1 MLRKIFST
9 AVLTAILLLT
19 ACGQKLPEVDAT
31 KAVTAYAQ
39 LYTCGA
45 IDDELRPAVNLSEAD
60 IAKARAQ
67 LVKFLTD
74 AVEKYPLADET
85 IDAIAKKLL
94 DRLHSIMDIKTALT
108 HDDKEHPT
116 VELVATSIN
125 LDFVKS
131 FAAEDD
137 SVVALKSRI
146 DNLHARGVTDNE
158 LKADPEIQKLA
169 LDAIGGF
176 VSEIFL
182 NEKATILVPCKIV
195 TGANGKLY
203 WQPEDVEAIARF
215 ISGQQ

>member
-19 ACGQKLPEVDAT
+19 ACGQKLPESSAD

-45 IDDELRPAVNLSEAD
+45 IDEEFRPTVNLSDAD
-60 IAKARAQ
+60 IAEARAQ

-94 DRLHSIMDIKTALT
+94 DRLHSIMDIKTALK
-108 HDDKEHPT
+108 DGDSAHPT

-137 SVVALKSRI
+137 DVVALKSRI
-146 DNLHARGVTDNE
+146 AELHAQGVTDDE
-158 LKADPEIQKLA
+158 LKADNEIQKLA
-169 LDAIGGF
+169 LDAIGNF
-176 VSEIFL
+176 VGEIFL
-182 NEKATILVPCKIV
+182 NEAATILVPCKIV
-195 TGANGKLY
+195 TGADGKLY
-203 WQPEDVEAIARF
+203 WQPEDVQAIARF

>member
-1 MLRKIFST
+1 MLRKLFSAALIAAT
-9 AVLTAILLLT
+9 ILLT
-19 ACGQKLPEVDAT
+19 ACGQKLPEASAD

-39 LYTCGA
+39 LYTCGT
-45 IDDELRPAVNLSEAD
+45 IDDELRPTVNLSDGD
-60 IAKARAQ
+60 IAEARAR

-94 DRLHSIMDIKTALT
+94 DRLHSIMGIKAAIKA
-108 HDDKEHPT
+108 DGEHPT
-116 VELVATSIN
+116 VELVATTIN

-137 SVVALKSRI
+137 NVVVLKSRL
-146 DNLHARGVTDNE
+146 DELKAQGVTDDE
-158 LKADPEIQKLA
+158 LKADLEFQKLA

-182 NEKATILVPCKIV
+182 NEEATILVPCKIV
-195 TGANGKLY
+195 TGADGKLY
-203 WQPEDVEAIARF
+203 WQPEDVQAIARF

>member
-1 MLRKIFST
+1 MLRKLFSAALIAAT
-9 AVLTAILLLT
+9 ILLT
-19 ACGQKLPEVDAT
+19 ACGQKLPEASAD

-39 LYTCGA
+39 LYTCGT
-45 IDDELRPAVNLSEAD
+45 IDDELRPTVNLSDGD
-60 IAKARAQ
+60 IAEARAR

-94 DRLHSIMDIKTALT
+94 DRLHSIMDIKAKLKN
-108 HDDKEHPT
+108 DGEHPT
-116 VELVATSIN
+116 VELVATTIN
-125 LDFVKS
+125 LDSVKS

-137 SVVALKSRI
+137 DINALKSRL
-146 DNLHARGVTDNE
+146 NELKTQGVTDDE
-158 LKADPEIQKLA
+158 LKADLEFQKLA

-182 NEKATILVPCKIV
+182 NEEATILVPCKIV

-203 WQPEDVEAIARF
+203 WQPEDVQAIARH
-215 ISGQQ
+215 ITGQK